1 MNPKKL
7 LLYIGLLILF
17 LGIAFCG
24 LLYYTLSTKVND
36 VSQQE
41 QYTRFIN
48 QKMELGQDAVLV
60 NNYEPFVYEEP
71 LYLDA
76 VGSQL
81 YEGTTIAHQLKK
93 GDEVIIKSA
102 KEFTNGVSGVTHT
115 LLFGNVT
122 SGNPPVTI
130 PFEYYWE
137 AQEIEKT
144 ENGVFVFKFKLAD
157 WETHHQE

>member
-1 MNPKKL
+1 
-7 LLYIGLLILF
+7 
-17 LGIAFCG
+17 
-24 LLYYTLSTKVND
+24 
-36 VSQQE
+36 
-41 QYTRFIN
+41 
-48 QKMELGQDAVLV
+48 MELGQDAVLV

-93 GDEVIIKSA
+93 GDEVIINSA

-144 ENGVFVFKFKLAD
+144 ENGVFVFKFKVAD

>member
-1 MNPKKL
+1 M
-7 LLYIGLLILF
+7 
-17 LGIAFCG
+17 
-24 LLYYTLSTKVND
+24 V
-36 VSQQE
+36 
-41 QYTRFIN
+41 
-48 QKMELGQDAVLV
+48 LGQDAILV
-60 NNYEPFVYEEP
+60 KNYEPFVYEEP

-93 GDEVIIKSA
+93 GDAIVINSA

-122 SGNPPVTI
+122 TGNTPTTI

-137 AQEIEKT
+137 AQTIEKIQ
-144 ENGVFVFKFKLAD
+144 NGIFIFKFKLAE
-157 WETHHQE
+157 WEKDHQE